1 MKIKV
6 LDAEYDVYFKTSDE
20 DVKLL
25 DCGGYC
31 DTTVKKIVVKKI
43 IVTDNTVENIDS
55 YSNEVLRH
63 ELIHAILYECGLS
76 ACSWAENEEI
86 VDWLAV
92 QFPKISHIFSI
103 AGVEK

>member
-6 LDAEYDVYFKTSDE
+6 LDVEYDVYFKTS
-20 DVKLL
+20 
-25 DCGGYC
+25 
-31 DTTVKKIVVKKI
+31 
-43 IVTDNTVENIDS
+43 DNTVENIDS
-55 YSNEVLRH
+55 YSNEILRH

-76 ACSWAENEEI
+76 ACSWVENEEI

-92 QFPKISHIFSI
+92 PFPKISNIFSI